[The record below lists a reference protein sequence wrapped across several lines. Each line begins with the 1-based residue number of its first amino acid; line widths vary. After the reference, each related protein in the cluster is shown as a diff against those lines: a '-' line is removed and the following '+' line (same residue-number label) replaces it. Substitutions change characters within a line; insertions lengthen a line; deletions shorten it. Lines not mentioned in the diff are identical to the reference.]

1 MESGRH
7 PRRPAHPR
15 PSRADGALGPEERSM
30 FSSEL
35 SHDGHTRRLTITRS
49 GVGWEIREE
58 RDSRIVRT
66 TNCSD
71 WHRVERA
78 RQMFALEN
86 RLPVDPPIAGDV
98 SLGESIA

>member
-1 MESGRH
+1 
-7 PRRPAHPR
+7 
-15 PSRADGALGPEERSM
+15 M

-35 SHDGHTRRLTITRS
+35 SHDGHTRRLTITRN
-49 GVGWEIREE
+49 GAGWEIREE
-58 RDSRIVRT
+58 RDSQIVRM

-86 RLPVDPPIAGDV
+86 RLPMDPPDALAV
-98 SLGESIA
+98 HSANR

>member
-1 MESGRH
+1 
-7 PRRPAHPR
+7 
-15 PSRADGALGPEERSM
+15 M

-58 RDSRIVRT
+58 HDSRIVRT

-86 RLPVDPPIAGDV
+86 HRPVDPPIASDAH
-98 SLGESIA
+98 SANR